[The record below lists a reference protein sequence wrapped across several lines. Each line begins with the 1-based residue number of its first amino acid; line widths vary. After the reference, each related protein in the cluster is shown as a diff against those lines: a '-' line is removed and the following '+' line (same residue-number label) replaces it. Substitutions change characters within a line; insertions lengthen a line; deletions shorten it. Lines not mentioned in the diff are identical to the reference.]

1 MFKSMTGY
9 GRSKLELG
17 DKEYTIEIKSV
28 NHRYLDLSMK
38 LPRNISYLEEKIKK
52 VVSNNINRGK
62 IDVCITYSN
71 ILTETESNVCIN
83 KVLAK
88 EYITQL
94 KEIAKDNNLSED
106 FDVTSILRLPDLLV
120 TNNDIDEEEIWKI
133 FEPKVNEAVKALDA
147 MRVEEGIQLSKD
159 VLDRIDTIAK
169 NLDIISENST
179 GLAEKYVVKLEA
191 RIKEILKTDVVDQN
205 RLAQEIVIYSDKCS
219 IEEEITRMHSHIE
232 QFKELVNDTES
243 KGKKID
249 FLIQEMNRETN
260 TIASKA
266 NCLDITKMV
275 IEIKTELE
283 NIREQIQNID

>member
-120 TNNDIDEEEIWKI
+120 TNNDVDEEEIWKI
-133 FEPKVNEAVKALDA
+133 FEPKVNDAVKSLDA
-147 MRVEEGIQLSKD
+147 MKVEEGIQLSKD

-232 QFKELVNDTES
+232 QFKALVNDTAS

-283 NIREQIQNID
+283 NIREQIQNIE

>member
-133 FEPKVNEAVKALDA
+133 FEPKVNDAVKSLDA
-147 MRVEEGIQLSKD
+147 MKVEEGIQLSKD

-191 RIKEILKTDVVDQN
+191 RIKEILKNDVVDQN

-232 QFKELVNDTES
+232 QFKALVNDTAS

-283 NIREQIQNID
+283 NIR

>member
-283 NIREQIQNID
+283 NIREQIQNIE